1 MKKRDLMN
9 FIDMVEGKAV
19 RSVTERHNKIINDAK
34 EELFAKGG
42 YNERINKIQKQ
53 VNSLQIEAQNLVLDL
68 FENKEIN
75 YPKYNDYDL
84 LHRLN
89 YHTGKSTIKNK
100 MVQDSKFQGGNIP
113 LLIKAKDLEI
123 KEVKEN
129 YAKVKYVSQEK
140 TSAKDIAEYLEAI
153 GFDISSV
160 RKGDDCVALSV
171 EIDKSKLFVCGDN
184 K

>member
-1 MKKRDLMN
+1 MN
-9 FIDMVEGKAV
+9 FIDIVEAKAV

-34 EELFAKGG
+34 ENLFAKGG

-53 VNSLQIEAQNLVLDL
+53 VNSLQIETQNLILDL
-68 FENKEIN
+68 CENKEIN
-75 YPKYNDYDL
+75 YPKYGNYDL
-84 LHRLN
+84 LSELN
-89 YHTGKSTIKNK
+89 NNIGKSTTKVK
-100 MVQDSKFQGGNIP
+100 MMSKSKFDGGNIP
-113 LLIKAKDLEI
+113 LLIKAKEI
-123 KEVKEN
+123 EIEGVKEN
-129 YAKVKYVSQEK
+129 YAKVRYVSQEK

-171 EIDKSKLFVCGDN
+171 EIDKSKLFVCGEN

>member
-9 FIDMVEGKAV
+9 FIDIVEAKAV
-19 RSVTERHNKIINDAK
+19 RSVTERHDKIINNAK

-53 VNSLQIEAQNLVLDL
+53 VNSLQIETQNLVLDL
-68 FENKEIN
+68 CENKEIN
-75 YPKYNDYDL
+75 YPKYGNYDL
-84 LHRLN
+84 LSELN
-89 YHTGKSTIKNK
+89 NHIGKSTTKAK
-100 MVQDSKFQGGNIP
+100 MMSKSKFDGGNIP
-113 LLIKAKDLEI
+113 LLIKAKSLEI
-123 KEVKEN
+123 EGVKEN
-129 YAKVKYVSQEK
+129 YAKVRYVSQEK